1 MEKLYYLDSHTR
13 RFTATVLEC
22 RAAGKEWEVAL
33 DRTAFFP
40 EGGGQKSDAGVLG
53 GVRVLETRER
63 EGVVWHRC
71 AAPLGVGETV
81 EGEIDWET
89 RFSRMQLH
97 SGEHIVSGIAYSLW
111 GCENVGF
118 HMSEDS
124 ATLDFDKE
132 LSMEQVAELERRA
145 NEAVWADLPYRAW
158 FPSPEELAAMEYRS
172 KKELKGEVRIV
183 EVEGVDRCACC
194 APHMY
199 RTGEVG
205 MIRIADAARHRGGM
219 RLIMRAGRCALEEAI
234 RQGKDMSA
242 LSALFSVPVPQV
254 CGAAEKLKAE
264 LENTRA
270 LLNRSEKLRMEQ
282 QAAALAPTEG
292 NLWLFEETAGRDAM
306 REWCN
311 AAVKKCRLCAAFSG
325 RDGEWQY
332 VMASGSMEL
341 KKMANTINAAIHG
354 HGGGKDM
361 IQGSCTATRAEIEK
375 FLEEFHG

>member
-1 MEKLYYLDSHTR
+1 MEKLYYLDSHIR

-22 RAAGKEWEVAL
+22 RAAGKAWEVAL

-71 AAPLGVGETV
+71 DAPLGVGETV

-145 NEAVWADLPYRAW
+145 NEAVWADRPYRAW
-158 FPSPEELAAMEYRS
+158 FPSPEELAAMASRS
-172 KKELKGEVRIV
+172 
-183 EVEGVDRCACC
+183 
-194 APHMY
+194 
-199 RTGEVG
+199 
-205 MIRIADAARHRGGM
+205 
-219 RLIMRAGRCALEEAI
+219 
-234 RQGKDMSA
+234 
-242 LSALFSVPVPQV
+242 
-254 CGAAEKLKAE
+254 
-264 LENTRA
+264 
-270 LLNRSEKLRMEQ
+270 
-282 QAAALAPTEG
+282 
-292 NLWLFEETAGRDAM
+292 
-306 REWCN
+306 
-311 AAVKKCRLCAAFSG
+311 
-325 RDGEWQY
+325 
-332 VMASGSMEL
+332 
-341 KKMANTINAAIHG
+341 
-354 HGGGKDM
+354 
-361 IQGSCTATRAEIEK
+361 
-375 FLEEFHG
+375 

>member
-1 MEKLYYLDSHTR
+1 MEKLYYLDSHIR

-71 AAPLGVGETV
+71 DAPLGVGETV

-199 RTGEVG
+199 RTG
-205 MIRIADAARHRGGM
+205 
-219 RLIMRAGRCALEEAI
+219 
-234 RQGKDMSA
+234 
-242 LSALFSVPVPQV
+242 
-254 CGAAEKLKAE
+254 
-264 LENTRA
+264 
-270 LLNRSEKLRMEQ
+270 
-282 QAAALAPTEG
+282 
-292 NLWLFEETAGRDAM
+292 
-306 REWCN
+306 
-311 AAVKKCRLCAAFSG
+311 
-325 RDGEWQY
+325 
-332 VMASGSMEL
+332 
-341 KKMANTINAAIHG
+341 
-354 HGGGKDM
+354 
-361 IQGSCTATRAEIEK
+361 
-375 FLEEFHG
+375 